1 VVLPDGRML
10 LVANDVEQGRE
21 ALSLLVSSDSGKTWQ
36 KVYQLEDQRNQSGKL
51 DDYLRNNARLARNTD
66 AHINDAD
73 AYAKSAQ
80 RNRCEAEHC
89 GYEFS
94 YPYLIQTHNGDF
106 HLVYTWNRSF
116 IKHVQFGRTWLD
128 ARMKESDATVH

>member
-1 VVLPDGRML
+1 MVLVL
-10 LVANDVEQGRE
+10 NNLEQGRY
-21 ALSLLVSSDSGKTWQ
+21 ALSLMASSDSGKTWHT
-36 KVYQLEDQRNQSGKL
+36 VYELEKQSGRPIEL
-51 DDYLRNNARLARNTD
+51 DEFARTNAQLALHTD
-66 AHINDAD
+66 AQITDAY

-80 RNRCEAEHC
+80 RNKCEDGQC

-116 IKHVQFGRTWLD
+116 IKHVQFSRAWLD
-128 ARMKESDATVH
+128 ARIKDSGDAATH